1 MHEGSTRCFPFLFF
15 RESWSPQRGMSQGNL
30 RNRVW
35 RYGPLLLWMVLVW
48 FVSTKQF
55 SALNT
60 SQVLRPLILWIF
72 PNLSEARVAA
82 IHFAI
87 RKAAHFSEY
96 AVMGLLAARA
106 FSTSAKEFLRQH
118 WWLVSFI
125 TLVAYALLD
134 ELHQSFVPERTAS
147 IYDSAIDVIGGV
159 TALFVYKLWRRR
171 SIGVTERLQRE

>member
-1 MHEGSTRCFPFLFF
+1 MN
-15 RESWSPQRGMSQGNL
+15 QRNL

-72 PNLSEARVAA
+72 PNLSQARVAA

-147 IYDSAIDVIGGV
+147 IYDSAIDVVGGV